1 MAYDFNKLLADTE
14 QYLSKHRVPEEHREM
29 YGAQLYLAS
38 LSFAVALLGKE
49 DVTEEDMPRVRHLA
63 AELERA
69 ANFYYKLWLEQ
80 IRRHKRG
87 RPQHMA
93 DIGFIYA
100 MSHTWKGL
108 YGWPSWPHEFH
119 NLITLLQSLVPR

>member
-14 QYLSKHRVPEEHREM
+14 QYLSKHRIPEEHREM

-87 RPQHMA
+87 RPQQWPILALFTQCHIPGKAFMA
-93 DIGFIYA
+93 GQG
-100 MSHTWKGL
+100 SGSTRTRGSRNTK
-108 YGWPSWPHEFH
+108 
-119 NLITLLQSLVPR
+119 